1 MFLGDARKSKPKYY
15 QTSHFG
21 DTEHLVTIPFFQSAT
36 PQKKE
41 VRFTE
46 QAEAKL
52 ASSPRHDHQ
61 SMCYGAS
68 IASLSYVQHPQRN
81 VHGASALLDRMLDS
95 VEIKAQ
101 DRSPSSSD
109 PETPFEAAF
118 YAADAPSKC
127 EERDSIRRLN
137 GATVFPR
144 RKPNLKRAM
153 EKGCP
158 AAAPVSITLEVLE
171 QLASHSLP
179 TAAAKLGIS
188 ATAMKN
194 ACRKLGISRWPYFP
208 AWARPLRTP
217 ACSSDQTDAVCM
229 DSRTPKPLLCN
240 AETQTDITFADVS
253 ACDQACPPPPPAAA
267 EINMHHARPRA
278 QPMQMPPL
286 TYTLSGNQRYPPF
299 AYNPHA
305 TTSTLAFSSIEAPMP
320 LNSRETSAASFTLE
334 RRSSFKVSDFNTEW
348 KLQGMEP
355 RGSFSNFQMIDGFQL
370 EEFLYGDQ

>member
-1 MFLGDARKSKPKYY
+1 MC
-15 QTSHFG
+15 FG
-21 DTEHLVTIPFFQSAT
+21 
-36 PQKKE
+36 
-41 VRFTE
+41 
-46 QAEAKL
+46 
-52 ASSPRHDHQ
+52 ASL
-61 SMCYGAS
+61 AS
-68 IASLSYVQHPQRN
+68 IASIAYVQHPQRN
-81 VHGASALLDRMLDS
+81 VHGASALLDRTVES

-101 DRSPSSSD
+101 VRSPSSSD
-109 PETPFEAAF
+109 PETPVEAAF
-118 YAADAPSKC
+118 SADDGPSKC
-127 EERDSIRRLN
+127 EERDAVRCAN

-217 ACSSDQTDAVCM
+217 TCSSDQADPLCM

-267 EINMHHARPRA
+267 EFNMNQNHARPRA
-278 QPMQMPPL
+278 PMQMPSL
-286 TYTLSGNQRYPPF
+286 AYTPTANQSYQSYQPF
-299 AYNPHA
+299 AYNPQA
-305 TTSTLAFSSIEAPMP
+305 TTNSLAFSSFEPPMP
-320 LNSRETSAASFTLE
+320 LNSRETSATSFTLE
-334 RRSSFKVSDFNTEW
+334 RRSSFKASDFNTEW
-348 KLQGMEP
+348 KVPGMEP
-355 RGSFSNFQMIDGFQL
+355 RGSFSSFQMMDGFQL
-370 EEFLYGDQ
+370 EDFLYGDQ